1 MRAEADGEVG
11 RDDHG
16 PVAWVAKPADE
27 VQDDLVL
34 EMALAACALCCA
46 GLTGFL
52 KERFDDFFDGA
63 VTELLSTHYPTR
75 EAVEAATWE
84 EVEASLR
91 RHQVSG
97 GLSIERRRMLWDAYA
112 QGVLS

>member
-1 MRAEADGEVG
+1 MGIDQNNMREKRYEGYKLISIQKGEANLGDLG
-11 RDDHG
+11 DD
-16 PVAWVAKPADE
+16 
-27 VQDDLVL
+27 
-34 EMALAACALCCA
+34 
-46 GLTGFL
+46 

>member
-1 MRAEADGEVG
+1 MLELQSVYPSEG
-11 RDDHG
+11 RR
-16 PVAWVAKPADE
+16 WE
-27 VQDDLVL
+27 
-34 EMALAACALCCA
+34 EALAACALCCA

>member
-1 MRAEADGEVG
+1 MSQPGETVAVCLRTG
-11 RDDHG
+11 LCG
-16 PVAWVAKPADE
+16 PGF
-27 VQDDLVL
+27 
-34 EMALAACALCCA
+34 ALCCA

-97 GLSIERRRMLWDAYA
+97 GLSSERRRMLWDAYA